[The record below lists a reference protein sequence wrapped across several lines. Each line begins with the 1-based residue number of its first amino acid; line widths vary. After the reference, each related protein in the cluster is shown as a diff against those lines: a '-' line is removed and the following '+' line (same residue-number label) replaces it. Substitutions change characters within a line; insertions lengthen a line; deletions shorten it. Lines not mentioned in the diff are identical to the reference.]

1 MDSLT
6 FKNGDKMPLLGLGTW
21 KSAPMDAYQA
31 VLTAIK
37 AGYRHIDCAHVYK
50 NEKEIGEAF
59 GEAFRKGW
67 VKREEL
73 WVTSKLWND
82 CHEKHRVLPALKRTL
97 NHLQLDY
104 LDMYLVH
111 WPVAVKYGVDYA
123 SSKEDFLDEK
133 DAPLSET
140 WAAMEEA
147 YESGLAKH
155 IGVSNFN
162 RKKLTEILSM
172 ANIHP
177 EMNQVEMHPFLP
189 QNELLNFCREKGI
202 GITAYA
208 PLGSAYRVDNKEVDH
223 PILLENGIVRS
234 IAEKHQATPAQIV
247 IKWGMDRGTPVI
259 PKSVKELRILEN
271 FASAQLRLDKDDTE
285 QLNSLEGPFRYT
297 TGIGWTRNGSPY
309 SQSDLWD

>member
-1 MDSLT
+1 
-6 FKNGDKMPLLGLGTW
+6 MPLLGLGTW
-21 KSAPMDAYQA
+21 KSAPMDAHQA
-31 VLTAIK
+31 VLMAIK

-59 GEAFRKGW
+59 GEAFKKGW

-82 CHEKHRVLPALKRTL
+82 CHEKHRVLPALKKTL
-97 NHLQLDY
+97 SHLQLDY
-104 LDMYLVH
+104 LDLYLVH

-133 DAPLSET
+133 EAPLSET
-140 WAAMEEA
+140 WSAMEEA
-147 YESGLAKH
+147 YESGLVKH

-162 RKKLTEILSM
+162 RKKLTEVLST

-189 QNELLNFCREKGI
+189 QNELLDFCRDRGI

-223 PILLENGIVRS
+223 PILLENEIVRA
-234 IAEKHQATPAQIV
+234 IAKKHGATPAQVV

-259 PKSVKELRILEN
+259 PKSVKEARILEN
-271 FASAQLRLDKDDTE
+271 FASAQLRLGKEETE
-285 QLNSLEGPFRYT
+285 KLNSLEGPFRYT